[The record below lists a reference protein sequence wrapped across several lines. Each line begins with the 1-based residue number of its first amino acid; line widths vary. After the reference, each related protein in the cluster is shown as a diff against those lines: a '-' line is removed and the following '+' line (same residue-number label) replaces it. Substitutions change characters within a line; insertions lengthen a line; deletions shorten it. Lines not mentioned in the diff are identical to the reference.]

1 MRRAR
6 EPTAGNQDDGD
17 VPGDGYWEDIF
28 QNRTEQQTAMWESTL
43 LCFTRCR
50 AGASGAGKG

>member
-1 MRRAR
+1 M
-6 EPTAGNQDDGD
+6 
-17 VPGDGYWEDIF
+17 PGDGYWEDIF

-50 AGASGAGKG
+50 AGASEASLCRAG

>member
-1 MRRAR
+1 MTSQKSILNFLEDPAF
-6 EPTAGNQDDGD
+6 
-17 VPGDGYWEDIF
+17 WEDIF